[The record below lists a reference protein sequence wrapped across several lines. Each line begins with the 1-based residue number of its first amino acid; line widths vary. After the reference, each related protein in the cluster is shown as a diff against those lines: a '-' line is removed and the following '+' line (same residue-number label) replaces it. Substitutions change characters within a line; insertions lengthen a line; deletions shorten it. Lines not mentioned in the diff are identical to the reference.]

1 MPVLCKTGQK
11 RGWDSYRGAL
21 AIEETLPVEPAAG
34 PIAVEELE
42 QSNWYA
48 LQTRY
53 HAERQV
59 QRQLCKKG
67 FQTFVP
73 VVEEVRRWS
82 DRQKRI
88 QIPLFSGYTFVHTSL
103 SLEARARVLQT
114 TGVLRFLS
122 FAGEVMPVPTRQIED
137 LQRLLQHKVPCSLH
151 AFLKVGRRVRIR
163 GGCLD
168 GLEGILEQSGEKKLV
183 ISIDCIERSLAVQ
196 IAGYELELA

>member
-11 RGWDSYRGAL
+11 RGWDSYGGAL
-21 AIEETLPVEPAAG
+21 AITKSLPAERAAG
-34 PIAVEELE
+34 PVAIEDLDHG
-42 QSNWYA
+42 SWYA

-53 HAERQV
+53 RAERQV
-59 QRQLCKKG
+59 QRQLGKKG

-73 VVEEVRRWS
+73 VVGEVHRWS

-88 QIPLFSGYTFVHTSL
+88 EIPLFSGYIFVHTGL
-103 SLEARARVLQT
+103 SREARARVLQT
-114 TGVLRFLS
+114 TGVLRFVS
-122 FAGEVMPVPTRQIED
+122 FAGEVTPVPSKQIEA
-137 LQRLLQHKVPCSLH
+137 LQKLLQLKVPCSLH

-183 ISIDCIERSLAVQ
+183 ISIDCIERSIAVQ